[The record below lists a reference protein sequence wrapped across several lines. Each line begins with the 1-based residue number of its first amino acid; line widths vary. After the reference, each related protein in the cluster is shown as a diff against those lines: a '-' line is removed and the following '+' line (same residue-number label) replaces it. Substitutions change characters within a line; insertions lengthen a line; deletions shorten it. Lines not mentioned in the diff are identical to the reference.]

1 MHLYKLLIKKYLIK
15 NKYITRKENFRFTSI
30 KKDDQYYLAI
40 LFYIIVFSYTKCPIH
55 SSRSPGRKS
64 ITGTSTIV

>member
-30 KKDDQYYLAI
+30 KKDDQYYLGHPSLYNRI
-40 LFYIIVFSYTKCPIH
+40 FLH
-55 SSRSPGRKS
+55 
-64 ITGTSTIV
+64 